1 MVRQLAPW
9 HENLEKRQ
17 VRSPKIYVR
26 DTGLLHQLLGIKLER
41 DLLRHPKLG
50 GSWEGYLVEELIKRV
65 EPDES
70 YFWATHNG
78 AEMDLLLFKDG
89 RRLGFEIKRQDAP
102 GLTPSMRIAIE
113 DLGLERLTVLYP
125 GTRAYD
131 LARNVRVVPAVA
143 LVSSDVL
150 NFLRSGM
157 AS

>member
-78 AEMDLLLFKDG
+78 AEMDLLLLKDG